1 MPDKA
6 DIQIEMD
13 LLAALEQ
20 EQGAVT
26 QLALS
31 KRLSVSVGLV
41 NALLKRAARK
51 GQAKARAVPPQRWAY
66 YLTPK
71 GFAEKSRL
79 VAAYLERSLAFFREA
94 RADYAGLFVRLQASG
109 VSRLIL
115 VGQGELAE
123 IAILAAQE
131 TGVEIV
137 GLLDCC
143 ANSGRVHGV
152 RVLCNLDEVDVSAPL
167 VIADSRAPQTTYNE
181 MCAQYRKR
189 QVEAP
194 AFLRIS
200 TNPLPG
206 VSSRNHGLGSAS
218 NDKGQDEPEP

>member
-13 LLAALEQ
+13 LLVALEQ
-20 EQGAVT
+20 EQGAVS

-41 NALLKRAARK
+41 NALLNRAGRK

-94 RADYAGLFVRLQASG
+94 RADYVGLFAHLQVSG
-109 VSRLIL
+109 VRRIVLS
-115 VGQGELAE
+115 GQGELTE

-131 TGVEIV
+131 TSVEIV
-137 GLLDCC
+137 GLLNRG
-143 ANSGRVHGV
+143 ANSDRIHGL
-152 RVLCNLDEVDVSAPL
+152 RVLRHLDDIDASIPL
-167 VIADSRAPQTTYNE
+167 VITDSRAPQATYDAAR
-181 MCAQYRKR
+181 AQHGER
-189 QVEAP
+189 QIEAP

-200 TNPLPG
+200 TYSLPG
-206 VSSRNHGLGSAS
+206 ICSRNHGNGSALRG
-218 NDKGQDEPEP
+218 KRTG